1 MLLRVFSILWL
12 VVIMASPAHAL
23 QSEVQEAEFSSSRL
37 IVGAVDKT
45 AQADAPATLSAGL
58 DITLTEGWKTYWR
71 SPGDAGF
78 PLLVEPQET
87 ATNIEN
93 ITIHWPYPHRF
104 VEEWGLEVFG
114 FKKHVTVPLTIT
126 LKDPAADTQ
135 ADLAISYAVC
145 SDICINEEQELS
157 LFIPADYAGD
167 AAHEKRLAAARADLP
182 LENGGHGLTIADA
195 SIRSEAEGK
204 GELVVKV
211 LREKGAFSQTELFI
225 ESDTAGLRFPKATEE
240 AGENAQTLHLVVPYE
255 VNLPAKTLAEEDIRI
270 TLVDGGK
277 AVEHRLTVPQQ
288 SADVTAAP
296 VTDSAPADAKPMDD
310 GGNAPDAAEP
320 ASDNVTGEVENESL
334 LPMILLALLGGVV
347 LNIMPCVLPVLS
359 IKLLGAVK
367 HGGRNNREVRQSFLA
382 TVAGILAF
390 FALLAG
396 LTIAAKEAGHAVGW
410 GFHFQ
415 SAEFLT
421 FLTLLVLLFAANLLG
436 WFEIQLP
443 AWLNTHIYDVTDKG
457 AMVHRHHLVGDF
469 ATGAFAALMA
479 TPCTAPF
486 LGTAVGF
493 ALSRGNSEILVIF
506 LALGV
511 GLALPYLAA
520 ALFPAV
526 ATWLPKPGAW
536 MVRVK
541 QFMGLLML
549 LAGGWLL
556 WVIAG
561 QTALWVASGV
571 AVLSFLL
578 GAVLHGGGRWRFL
591 RSKPAVAVI
600 TLGLLVALAVL
611 PSFALSP
618 SQEKA
623 EPVAEAV
630 LWQPFDEAAIAGY
643 VADGKVVF
651 VDVTADWCLTCKF
664 NKLRVLSR
672 EDVIAAFSAENVIAM
687 QADMTRPMPDIQAY
701 LKKNDRYG
709 IPFNIVYG
717 PAAEAGI
724 PLSEVLAVEEV
735 MQALESAGGSDS

>member
-1 MLLRVFSILWL
+1 MLLRAISILWL
-12 VVIMASPAHAL
+12 VLMMAVPAHAL
-23 QSEVQEAEFSSSRL
+23 ESEEQKAEFSSSRL
-37 IVGAVDKT
+37 IVGEMNEAQDTDAAKT
-45 AQADAPATLSAGL
+45 LNAGL

-78 PLLVEPQET
+78 PLLLEPKET

-126 LKDPAADTQ
+126 LKDAAADTQ
-135 ADLAISYAVC
+135 ADISISYAVC

-157 LFIPADYAGD
+157 LFIPANYTGD
-167 AAHEKRLAAARADLP
+167 DAHAKKLATARADLP
-182 LENGGHGLTIADA
+182 LKNGGHGLTIADA
-195 SIRSEAEGK
+195 QIRSEAEGK
-204 GELVVKV
+204 GELVVTVK
-211 LREKGAFSQTELFI
+211 REEGAFSESELFI

-240 AGENAQTLHLVVPYE
+240 AGENAQVLHLVVPYE
-255 VNLPAKTLAEEDIRI
+255 VNLPAKTLAEEEIRI
-270 TLVDGGK
+270 TFVDGGK
-277 AVEHRLTVPQQ
+277 AIEHTLTVPKK
-288 SADVTAAP
+288 SAEMAAAP
-296 VTDSAPADAKPMDD
+296 LTDVAPADD
-310 GGNAPDAAEP
+310 GGNAQ
-320 ASDNVTGEVENESL
+320 ASDAPATSDAVADAPNDSL

-367 HGGRNNREVRQSFLA
+367 HGGRNSREVRQSFLA

-443 AWLNTHIYDVTDKG
+443 SWLNTHIYDVTDKG
-457 AMVHRHHLVGDF
+457 TMVHRHHLVGDF

-493 ALSRGNSEILVIF
+493 ALSRGNTEIMVIF
-506 LALGV
+506 LALGA

-561 QTALWVASGV
+561 QTALWVAAGV
-571 AVLSFLL
+571 AALSVLL

-591 RSKPAVAVI
+591 RRKPVVALI
-600 TLGLLVALAVL
+600 TLGLLVALAML

-618 SQEKA
+618 SQGKG

-630 LWQPFDEAAIAGY
+630 LWQPFDEAAIAKH

-672 EDVIAAFSAENVIAM
+672 EDVIAALDADDVIAM

-724 PLSEVLAVEEV
+724 PLSEVLAVDEV
-735 MQALESAGGSDS
+735 LQALDAARGSDS